1 MSTSIDPALVARLS
15 GEFTTLGAQMGRLG
29 GELEVLRAQLQGEVH
44 RSAVDAQAVAGRA
57 RSSAPGAEWAGRTS
71 DPGRRAAGNAAE
83 GEVPA
88 GGVPGVVGGSAAPSD
103 SDTAA
108 ASGAPAGDSTV
119 SGAVSRSGELGQGG
133 VVAESAAATGASSGA
148 SAASSVPSGAAAG
161 GGVPV
166 DLTAEGASGGVL
178 TGGLPAPGGVSA
190 WGVPVGREMPVGG
203 PSGGVPFRV
212 PVPGGV
218 PVGGAPI
225 PAGWAPGYGPATQM
239 AAAQPV
245 PPPAPGY
252 GGWAGTPGYGPAG
265 WVAGVG
271 QRGTGWVAP
280 LVRGP
285 RTPWWQR
292 EGVIS
297 RVLAVA
303 GVGVTLIGVLML
315 LVLAAQAGFF
325 GPVARVV
332 AGGVLSVGLV
342 GSGWRVFGRPGGRV
356 GGIALVAT
364 GIAGAYLDVVAV
376 TGYYRWVE
384 PGVGL
389 AVALVVALI
398 GVGIAM
404 RWQSQPL
411 AVGVVLGAAL
421 LSPALTT
428 ELMLLGFLVVLQAAG
443 VPVQMRRE
451 WPALHVARTLPV
463 VLAALSVIA
472 LSGISAAIAGDEV
485 ERRGGLLV
493 AAVACAVVG
502 LAGAV
507 LVVRRRPGDI
517 TASITIAL
525 TALPLF
531 AAAMLFDRVMTA
543 SITGALAAVLL
554 GLAATTLVPGLADR
568 LGIPRHTALV
578 SALTGAVS
586 LLLTCVSATGSE
598 PHLLPTVL
606 FAVALAFLAVAATSR
621 TRVGACVGI
630 GFALLGGLVL
640 LAIASPETL
649 ALHRLADQRLD
660 IATAAAA
667 VLGLGVAAMVAW
679 TVPRLPGWADQAL
692 VTGVWIAVSVAGLYY
707 VLVAAVS
714 LGVSLGG
721 SDGFILGHSL
731 ATIVWMVAA
740 TASLFYGLRRLSRSP
755 AVAKVCLVSGLL
767 VAAAALAKL
776 FLFDLSTLSG
786 LVRVAAFLVVGIL
799 LLLTGTRYARAFADS
814 RPADPAT

>member
-29 GELEVLRAQLQGEVH
+29 GDLEVLRAQLQGQIAGATAANRGTTVYPGFAQSPGPAAPTSGVTPVGAPYPAERDAEV
-44 RSAVDAQAVAGRA
+44 
-57 RSSAPGAEWAGRTS
+57 
-71 DPGRRAAGNAAE
+71 AASAE
-83 GEVPA
+83 GSRGHSPDARAE
-88 GGVPGVVGGSAAPSD
+88 GVADLGSAAGD
-103 SDTAA
+103 AA
-108 ASGAPAGDSTV
+108 V
-119 SGAVSRSGELGQGG
+119 
-133 VVAESAAATGASSGA
+133 AATRV
-148 SAASSVPSGAAAG
+148 SVPGEGAGPVAVPGDVGAA
-161 GGVPV
+161 
-166 DLTAEGASGGVL
+166 TSSH
-178 TGGLPAPGGVSA
+178 APS
-190 WGVPVGREMPVGG
+190 WG
-203 PSGGVPFRV
+203 V

-218 PVGGAPI
+218 PSTGGQGPGGRAVGGAEV
-225 PAGWAPGYGPATQM
+225 PAGVAFSSGQVAGGQVPGPAGGHQVPGAVPVAGGPGSAPEYRPAPQMPGAQWISPPSYGAWRGAPGYGAGPRGRAW
-239 AAAQPV
+239 APPV
-245 PPPAPGY
+245 A
-252 GGWAGTPGYGPAG
+252 
-265 WVAGVG
+265 
-271 QRGTGWVAP
+271 RE
-280 LVRGP
+280 P

-297 RVLAVA
+297 RALAVA

-332 AGGVLSVGLV
+332 AGGALSVGLV
-342 GSGWRVFGRPGGRV
+342 AAGWRVFGRPGGRV
-356 GGIALVAT
+356 GAIALVAT

-376 TGYYRWVE
+376 TGYYHWVA

-389 AVALVVALI
+389 AVAMGVALA

-411 AVGVVLGAAL
+411 AVGVVLGAAV

-451 WPALHVARTLPV
+451 WPVLHVARTLPV
-463 VLAALSVIA
+463 VLAALSMIA
-472 LSGISAAIAGDEV
+472 LSGLSAAIAGDEV
-485 ERRGGLLV
+485 EERAGLL
-493 AAVACAVVG
+493 AAALACAVVG
-502 LAGAV
+502 LAGAL

-517 TASITIAL
+517 TASVTIAL
-525 TALPLF
+525 TALPVF
-531 AAAMLFDRVMTA
+531 AAALLFDRPVSA
-543 SITGALAAVLL
+543 AITGTLAVVLL
-554 GLAATTLVPGLADR
+554 GPAATSLVPALDR

-578 SALTGAVS
+578 AALTGAVS
-586 LLLTCVSATGSE
+586 LLLTCITATGGE
-598 PHLLPTVL
+598 PHLLPIALAT
-606 FAVALAFLAVAATSR
+606 VALAFLAVAATSR
-621 TRVGACVGI
+621 TRVSAGLGI
-630 GFALLGGLVL
+630 AFAALGGLVL

-660 IATAAAA
+660 IATALAA

-679 TVPRLPGWADQAL
+679 TVPRVRGWGEQAL

-714 LGVSLGG
+714 VGVSLGRA
-721 SDGFILGHSL
+721 DGFVLGHSI
-731 ATIVWMVAA
+731 ATIVWMAAA

-786 LVRVAAFLVVGIL
+786 LVRVAAFLVVGML
-799 LLLTGTRYARAFADS
+799 LLLTGTRYARAFADAGPT
-814 RPADPAT
+814 RPTPLG

>member
-1 MSTSIDPALVARLS
+1 M
-15 GEFTTLGAQMGRLG
+15 
-29 GELEVLRAQLQGEVH
+29 
-44 RSAVDAQAVAGRA
+44 
-57 RSSAPGAEWAGRTS
+57 
-71 DPGRRAAGNAAE
+71 
-83 GEVPA
+83 
-88 GGVPGVVGGSAAPSD
+88 
-103 SDTAA
+103 
-108 ASGAPAGDSTV
+108 
-119 SGAVSRSGELGQGG
+119 
-133 VVAESAAATGASSGA
+133 
-148 SAASSVPSGAAAG
+148 
-161 GGVPV
+161 
-166 DLTAEGASGGVL
+166 
-178 TGGLPAPGGVSA
+178 
-190 WGVPVGREMPVGG
+190 
-203 PSGGVPFRV
+203 
-212 PVPGGV
+212 
-218 PVGGAPI
+218 
-225 PAGWAPGYGPATQM
+225 
-239 AAAQPV
+239 
-245 PPPAPGY
+245 
-252 GGWAGTPGYGPAG
+252 
-265 WVAGVG
+265 
-271 QRGTGWVAP
+271 
-280 LVRGP
+280 
-285 RTPWWQR
+285 
-292 EGVIS
+292 
-297 RVLAVA
+297 
-303 GVGVTLIGVLML
+303 
-315 LVLAAQAGFF
+315 
-325 GPVARVV
+325 
-332 AGGVLSVGLV
+332 
-342 GSGWRVFGRPGGRV
+342 
-356 GGIALVAT
+356 AT

-376 TGYYRWVE
+376 TGYYRWVA

-411 AVGVVLGAAL
+411 AVGVVLGAAV

-451 WPALHVARTLPV
+451 WPVLHVARTVPV

-472 LSGISAAIAGDEV
+472 IGGLSAAISGEEV
-485 ERRGGLLV
+485 EQRGGLLV

-502 LAGAV
+502 LVGAV
-507 LVVRRRPGDI
+507 LVVRRRAGDI

-525 TALPLF
+525 TALPVF
-531 AAAMLFDRVMTA
+531 AAAMLFDRVVTA
-543 SITGALAAVLL
+543 SITGAVAAVLL

-568 LGIPRHTALV
+568 LGIPGHTALV

-598 PHLLPTVL
+598 PHLLPTAL

-621 TRVGACVGI
+621 TRVGAGVGI

-692 VTGVWIAVSVAGLYY
+692 VTGVWIAVSVAGLYS

-721 SDGFILGHSL
+721 ADGFILGHSL

-786 LVRVAAFLVVGIL
+786 LVRVAAFLIVGIL

-814 RPADPAT
+814 RPSDPAT